1 LPARSFLGQTVAEQK
16 EQMNFILN
24 KAMQVA

>member
-1 LPARSFLGQTVAEQK
+1 ARSFLGQTVAEQK
-16 EQMNFILN
+16 EQINFILN